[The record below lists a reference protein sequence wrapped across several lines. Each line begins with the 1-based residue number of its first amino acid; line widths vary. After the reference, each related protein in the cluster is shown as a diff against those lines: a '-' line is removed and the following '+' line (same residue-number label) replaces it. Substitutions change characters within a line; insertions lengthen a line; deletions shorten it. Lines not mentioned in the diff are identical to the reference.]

1 MQLTSLKV
9 LRLNNVGVG
18 SCGGRVVGAALQRAA
33 TAGLRL
39 RTFVLGRSRLE
50 SAGARSVA
58 HALQTMG
65 SLVELHLPQNGI
77 RRNGIVCLAGALSAN
92 RDLEVL
98 NLNDNTAGRS
108 G

>member
-1 MQLTSLKV
+1 M
-9 LRLNNVGVG
+9 
-18 SCGGRVVGAALQRAA
+18 
-33 TAGLRL
+33 
-39 RTFVLGRSRLE
+39 
-50 SAGARSVA
+50 
-58 HALQTMG
+58 
-65 SLVELHLPQNGI
+65 ELHLPQNGI